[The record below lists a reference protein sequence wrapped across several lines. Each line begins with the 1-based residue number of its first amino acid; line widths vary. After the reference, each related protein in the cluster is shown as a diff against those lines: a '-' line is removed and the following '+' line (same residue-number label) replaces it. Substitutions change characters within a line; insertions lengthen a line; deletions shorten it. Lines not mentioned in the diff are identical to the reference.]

1 MEVMQPVAPF
11 NPMPTPPSD
20 DTQPEIPAM
29 PPPVAGVPMTPPQ
42 AATAAAEVA
51 PAAAEVAAPPMAD
64 DGDLIEKEWVHKVKQ
79 VVHGTAHD
87 PYEQNRQFTKL
98 KADYMQKRY
107 GKSIKLDE

>member
-1 MEVMQPVAPF
+1 MQPQSPSDNTPAMQSGSLPPANGALPAIPEVPPAAQS
-11 NPMPTPPSD
+11 TPPA
-20 DTQPEIPAM
+20 PNGGAK
-29 PPPVAGVPMTPPQ
+29 Q
-42 AATAAAEVA
+42 AADVSA
-51 PAAAEVAAPPMAD
+51 PAMAD

-79 VVHGTAHD
+79 VVHATAHD